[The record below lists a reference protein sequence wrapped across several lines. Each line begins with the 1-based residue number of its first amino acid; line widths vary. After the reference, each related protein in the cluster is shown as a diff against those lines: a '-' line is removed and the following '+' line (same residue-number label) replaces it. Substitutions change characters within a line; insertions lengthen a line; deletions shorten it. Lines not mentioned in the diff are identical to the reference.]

1 MSETNE
7 LREVEELKKEFF
19 DFVEDTKSISE
30 TIRKNEEH
38 IKRYEETI
46 SHLNPENIPED
57 LEMKKK
63 LESKKE
69 ELIAEGPDLI
79 KSFKIRYGDF
89 EISDEDK
96 KEKTIKE
103 MEEGTIEGKAT
114 EVLQKMNKKRREIE
128 RKIEKNKIN
137 LEQIKLKIRAHDY
150 SDTSVNILD
159 LYKEEEKAKDEIALT
174 EKAMDECNKA
184 IEDIKAFDK
193 KKEFE
198 EVLKNENVK
207 NTKVVRKFDDKSENI
222 QPENTEP
229 VSEQEENIQ
238 PENTEPVN
246 AQPANTRPVN
256 AQPANTEPVNAQ
268 PANTRPVNAQPA
280 NTRPVNAQPANTEP
294 VNAQPANTRPVNA
307 QPANTRPIN
316 TQPANARPVNAQPV
330 ERKDSVTIDS
340 KTGLA
345 VFYEEINGKSNQI
358 AAITLEE
365 ALKSPRSVRRETFK
379 YIKQYVEEKQG
390 EKFEWKYRN
399 FKRLNPV
406 LLKLFLKA
414 ERNDLLSNYVKAANA
429 EEDLKF
435 EYNADMELGDS
446 EAISDKTLYRLN
458 NQLLK
463 DNNDLGTQFEA
474 VKHLRFWHL
483 ISRIPV
489 LNTMRLPANTEGK
502 KQDCEE
508 ISKNLQA
515 EIDKKRSPLSE
526 ELQKK
531 FPLEPAGYGFGFK
544 KKKKESV
551 KPFSNE
557 EDRDNRDN
565 EEEQTR

>member
-19 DFVEDTKSISE
+19 GFVEDTKSISE

-159 LYKEEEKAKDEIALT
+159 LYKEEEKARDEIALT
-174 EKAMDECNKA
+174 EKAMDECDKA

-207 NTKVVRKFDDKSENI
+207 NTKVIRTFDDR
-222 QPENTEP
+222 
-229 VSEQEENIQ
+229 EEK
-238 PENTEPVN
+238 EPVN
-246 AQPANTRPVN
+246 S
-256 AQPANTEPVNAQ
+256 EPVN
-268 PANTRPVNAQPA
+268 PEPINPEPVKPEP
-280 NTRPVNAQPANTEP
+280 TKPELTKPEPIKPEP
-294 VNAQPANTRPVNA
+294 VNPEPV
-307 QPANTRPIN
+307 Q
-316 TQPANARPVNAQPV
+316 
-330 ERKDSVTIDS
+330 RKDSVTIDP

-365 ALKSPRSVRRETFK
+365 ALKNPRSVRRETFK

-390 EKFEWKYRN
+390 EKFEWKYRD
-399 FKRLNPV
+399 FRRLNPV

-414 ERNDLLSNYVKAANA
+414 ERNDLLSNYMKAANA
-429 EEDLKF
+429 EEDLNF
-435 EYNADMELGDS
+435 EYNADMELGESD
-446 EAISDKTLYRLN
+446 AISDKILYRLN

-463 DNNDLGTQFEA
+463 DNNDLGTQFKA

-489 LNTMRLPANTEGK
+489 LNTMRLPANTEDK
-502 KQDCEE
+502 KQDHKK
-508 ISKNLQA
+508 ISENLQA
-515 EIDKKRSPLSE
+515 KIDDKSSPLSKRLKE
-526 ELQKK
+526 E
-531 FPLEPAGYGFGFK
+531 FPIKNDFVFDFDEMEK
-544 KKKKESV
+544 RKESV
-551 KPFSNE
+551 KTFSDE
-557 EDRDNRDN
+557 EDKDN
-565 EEEQTR
+565 EEKQTR

>member
-159 LYKEEEKAKDEIALT
+159 LYKEEEKARDEIALT
-174 EKAMDECNKA
+174 EKAMDECDKA

-207 NTKVVRKFDDKSENI
+207 NTKVIRTFDDREEKEPTKPEPTKPEPIKPEPTKPEPTKPEPINPEPANP
-222 QPENTEP
+222 QPVNPEP
-229 VSEQEENIQ
+229 VQ
-238 PENTEPVN
+238 
-246 AQPANTRPVN
+246 
-256 AQPANTEPVNAQ
+256 
-268 PANTRPVNAQPA
+268 
-280 NTRPVNAQPANTEP
+280 
-294 VNAQPANTRPVNA
+294 
-307 QPANTRPIN
+307 
-316 TQPANARPVNAQPV
+316 
-330 ERKDSVTIDS
+330 RKDFVAIDS

-365 ALKSPRSVRRETFK
+365 AFKNPRSVRRETFK
-379 YIKQYVEEKQG
+379 YIKQCVEEKQG

-414 ERNDLLSNYVKAANA
+414 ERNDLLSNYIKAANA
-429 EEDLKF
+429 EEDLNF
-435 EYNADMELGDS
+435 EYNVDMELGDS

-489 LNTMRLPANTEGK
+489 LNTMRLPANTEDK
-502 KQDCEE
+502 KPDYKQ
-508 ISKNLQA
+508 ISANLQA
-515 EIDKKRSPLSE
+515 KINKERSPLSE
-526 ELQKK
+526 ELKK
-531 FPLEPAGYGFGFK
+531 EFPLEPAGYGFGFK
-544 KKKKESV
+544 KKVSIKT
-551 KPFSNE
+551 FSNK
-557 EDRDNRDN
+557 
-565 EEEQTR
+565 EEQTR

>member
-128 RKIEKNKIN
+128 RKIEENKIN

-159 LYKEEEKAKDEIALT
+159 LYKEEEKARDEIALT
-174 EKAMDECNKA
+174 EKAMDECDKA

-238 PENTEPVN
+238 PENTEPVSEQEEN
-246 AQPANTRPVN
+246 IQPE
-256 AQPANTEPVNAQ
+256 NTEPVNAQ
-268 PANTRPVNAQPA
+268 PANTRPVNA
-280 NTRPVNAQPANTEP
+280 
-294 VNAQPANTRPVNA
+294 
-307 QPANTRPIN
+307 
-316 TQPANARPVNAQPV
+316 QPANARPVNAQPV
-330 ERKDSVTIDS
+330 ERKDSVTIDP

-365 ALKSPRSVRRETFK
+365 ALKNPRSVRRETFK

-390 EKFEWKYRN
+390 EKFEWKYRD
-399 FKRLNPV
+399 FRRLNPV

-414 ERNDLLSNYVKAANA
+414 ERNDLLSNYIKAANA
-429 EEDLKF
+429 EEDLNF
-435 EYNADMELGDS
+435 EYNADMELGESD
-446 EAISDKTLYRLN
+446 AISDKILYRLN

-463 DNNDLGTQFEA
+463 DNNDLGTQFKA

-489 LNTMRLPANTEGK
+489 LNTMRLPANTEDK
-502 KQDCEE
+502 KQDHKK
-508 ISKNLQA
+508 ISENLQA
-515 EIDKKRSPLSE
+515 KIDDKNSPLSKRLKE
-526 ELQKK
+526 E
-531 FPLEPAGYGFGFK
+531 FPIKNDFVFDFDEMEK
-544 KKKKESV
+544 RKESV
-551 KPFSNE
+551 KTFSDE
-557 EDRDNRDN
+557 EDRDN

>member
-159 LYKEEEKAKDEIALT
+159 LYKEEEKARDEIALA
-174 EKAMDECNKA
+174 EKAMDECDKA

-207 NTKVVRKFDDKSENI
+207 NTKVVRKFDDKSEDIQPENTEPVSEQEENI

-229 VSEQEENIQ
+229 VNEQEENIQ

-256 AQPANTEPVNAQ
+256 AQPANARPVNAQ
-268 PANTRPVNAQPA
+268 PANARPVNAQPANARPVNAQPA
-280 NTRPVNAQPANTEP
+280 NTRPVNAQPANT
-294 VNAQPANTRPVNA
+294 
-307 QPANTRPIN
+307 
-316 TQPANARPVNAQPV
+316 RPVNAQPV

-446 EAISDKTLYRLN
+446 EAISDKTLYKLN

-515 EIDKKRSPLSE
+515 KIDDKRSRLSE
-526 ELQKK
+526 KLKEE
-531 FPLEPAGYGFGFK
+531 FPIKNDFVFDFDKRG
-544 KKKKESV
+544 KESV
-551 KPFSNE
+551 KTF
-557 EDRDNRDN
+557 RDNG
-565 EEEQTR
+565 EEQTK

>member
-159 LYKEEEKAKDEIALT
+159 LYKEEEKARDEIALT
-174 EKAMDECNKA
+174 EKAMDECDKA

-238 PENTEPVN
+238 PENTEPVSEQEEN
-246 AQPANTRPVN
+246 IQPE
-256 AQPANTEPVNAQ
+256 NTEPVNAQ

-280 NTRPVNAQPANTEP
+280 NTRPVNPEP
-294 VNAQPANTRPVNA
+294 VQ
-307 QPANTRPIN
+307 
-316 TQPANARPVNAQPV
+316 
-330 ERKDSVTIDS
+330 RKDSVTIDP

-365 ALKSPRSVRRETFK
+365 ALKNPRSVRRETFK

-390 EKFEWKYRN
+390 EKFEWKYRD
-399 FKRLNPV
+399 FRRLNPV

-414 ERNDLLSNYVKAANA
+414 ERNDLLSNYMKAANA
-429 EEDLKF
+429 KEDLNF
-435 EYNADMELGDS
+435 EYNADMELGESD
-446 EAISDKTLYRLN
+446 AISDKILYRLN

-463 DNNDLGTQFEA
+463 DNNDLGTQFKA

-489 LNTMRLPANTEGK
+489 LNTMRLPANTEDK
-502 KQDCEE
+502 KQDHKK
-508 ISKNLQA
+508 ISENLQA
-515 EIDKKRSPLSE
+515 KIDDKNSPLSKRLKE
-526 ELQKK
+526 E
-531 FPLEPAGYGFGFK
+531 FPIKNDFVFDFDEMEK
-544 KKKKESV
+544 RKESV
-551 KPFSNE
+551 KTFSDE
-557 EDRDNRDN
+557 EDRDN

>member
-1 MSETNE
+1 MSKTNE

-114 EVLQKMNKKRREIE
+114 EVLQKMNKKRKEIE

-159 LYKEEEKAKDEIALT
+159 LYKEEEKARDEIALT
-174 EKAMDECNKA
+174 EKAMDECDKA

-238 PENTEPVN
+238 PENTEPVSEQEEN
-246 AQPANTRPVN
+246 IQPE
-256 AQPANTEPVNAQ
+256 NTEPVNAQ

-280 NTRPVNAQPANTEP
+280 NTRPVNPEP
-294 VNAQPANTRPVNA
+294 VQ
-307 QPANTRPIN
+307 
-316 TQPANARPVNAQPV
+316 
-330 ERKDSVTIDS
+330 RKDSVTIDP

-365 ALKSPRSVRRETFK
+365 ALKNPRSVRRETFK

-390 EKFEWKYRN
+390 EKFEWKYRD
-399 FKRLNPV
+399 FRRLNPV

-414 ERNDLLSNYVKAANA
+414 ERNDLLSNYMKAANA
-429 EEDLKF
+429 KEDLNF
-435 EYNADMELGDS
+435 EYNADMELGESD
-446 EAISDKTLYRLN
+446 AISDKILYRLN

-463 DNNDLGTQFEA
+463 DNNDLGTQFKA

-489 LNTMRLPANTEGK
+489 LNTMRLPANTEDK
-502 KQDCEE
+502 KQDHKK
-508 ISKNLQA
+508 ISENLQA
-515 EIDKKRSPLSE
+515 KIDDKNSPLSKRLKE
-526 ELQKK
+526 E
-531 FPLEPAGYGFGFK
+531 FPIKNDFVFDFDEMEK
-544 KKKKESV
+544 RKESV
-551 KPFSNE
+551 KTFSDE
-557 EDRDNRDN
+557 EDRDN

>member
-1 MSETNE
+1 MKQKVKG
-7 LREVEELKKEFF
+7 L
-19 DFVEDTKSISE
+19 
-30 TIRKNEEH
+30 
-38 IKRYEETI
+38 
-46 SHLNPENIPED
+46 
-57 LEMKKK
+57 LEYM
-63 LESKKE
+63 
-69 ELIAEGPDLI
+69 
-79 KSFKIRYGDF
+79 
-89 EISDEDK
+89 
-96 KEKTIKE
+96 
-103 MEEGTIEGKAT
+103 
-114 EVLQKMNKKRREIE
+114 
-128 RKIEKNKIN
+128 
-137 LEQIKLKIRAHDY
+137 
-150 SDTSVNILD
+150 
-159 LYKEEEKAKDEIALT
+159 EKAKDELNNLREERKKLSK
-174 EKAMDECNKA
+174 EKENFSNK
-184 IEDIKAFDK
+184 ETSFYKDVELSYNK
-193 KKEFE
+193 KKEEYDAYVKLVSGKVKSKKE
-198 EVLKNENVK
+198 EILEDYHEKMDKLDKTNSKLNEDYTRIKSLKEEIYGKKAHLKWLENTIPTEGETNKPNRELLKKLRDNIADLEVETKMLNVK
-207 NTKVVRKFDDKSENI
+207 IEANQAILEELVPKDKNPMSVYKELQEETKKIESLNFNNLDETKEFFESKQKSGAEQQKTEQQKPEQQKPEQQKTEQQKTEQQSMREQKQVQQKVVQQRV
-222 QPENTEP
+222 PEQKQ
-229 VSEQEENIQ
+229 VEQKVVQ
-238 PENTEPVN
+238 QSVPEQKPK
-246 AQPANTRPVN
+246 PANP
-256 AQPANTEPVNAQ
+256 Q
-268 PANTRPVNAQPA
+268 
-280 NTRPVNAQPANTEP
+280 
-294 VNAQPANTRPVNA
+294 
-307 QPANTRPIN
+307 
-316 TQPANARPVNAQPV
+316 PVNAQPV
-330 ERKDSVTIDS
+330 NAQPVNAQPVQRKDSVTIDP

-414 ERNDLLSNYVKAANA
+414 ERNDLLSNYIKAANA

-508 ISKNLQA
+508 ISKNLQ
-515 EIDKKRSPLSE
+515 EKIDGNRLHLLEGLRPPETANYGLKKR
-526 ELQKK
+526 
-531 FPLEPAGYGFGFK
+531 G
-544 KKKKESV
+544 ESV
-551 KPFSNE
+551 KTFSGE
-557 EDRDNRDN
+557 EDRDNRDNRDN

>member
-159 LYKEEEKAKDEIALT
+159 LYKEEEKARDEIALT
-174 EKAMDECNKA
+174 EKAMDECDKA

-256 AQPANTEPVNAQ
+256 AQPANT
-268 PANTRPVNAQPA
+268 
-280 NTRPVNAQPANTEP
+280 
-294 VNAQPANTRPVNA
+294 
-307 QPANTRPIN
+307 
-316 TQPANARPVNAQPV
+316 RPVNAQPV
-330 ERKDSVTIDS
+330 ERKDSVTIDP

-365 ALKSPRSVRRETFK
+365 ALKNPRSVRRETFK

-390 EKFEWKYRN
+390 EKFEWKYRD
-399 FKRLNPV
+399 FRRLNPV

-414 ERNDLLSNYVKAANA
+414 ERNDLLSNYIKAANA
-429 EEDLKF
+429 EEDLNF
-435 EYNADMELGDS
+435 EYNADMELGESD
-446 EAISDKTLYRLN
+446 AISDKILYRLN

-463 DNNDLGTQFEA
+463 DNNDLGTQFKA

-489 LNTMRLPANTEGK
+489 LNTMRLPANTEDK
-502 KQDCEE
+502 KQDHKK
-508 ISKNLQA
+508 ISENLQA
-515 EIDKKRSPLSE
+515 KIDDKNSPLSKRLKE
-526 ELQKK
+526 E
-531 FPLEPAGYGFGFK
+531 FPIKNDFVFDFDEMEK
-544 KKKKESV
+544 RKESV
-551 KPFSNE
+551 KTFSDE
-557 EDRDNRDN
+557 EDRDN

>member
-159 LYKEEEKAKDEIALT
+159 LYKEEEKARDEIALA
-174 EKAMDECNKA
+174 EKAMDECDKA

-207 NTKVVRKFDDKSENI
+207 NTKVVRKFDDKSEDI

-246 AQPANTRPVN
+246 EQEENIQPE
-256 AQPANTEPVNAQ
+256 NTEPVNAQ
-268 PANTRPVNAQPA
+268 PANT
-280 NTRPVNAQPANTEP
+280 
-294 VNAQPANTRPVNA
+294 
-307 QPANTRPIN
+307 
-316 TQPANARPVNAQPV
+316 RPVNAQPV

-515 EIDKKRSPLSE
+515 EIDNKRSPLSE

>member
-19 DFVEDTKSISE
+19 GFVEDTKSISE

-159 LYKEEEKAKDEIALT
+159 LYKEEEKARDEIALT
-174 EKAMDECNKA
+174 EKAMDECDKA

-207 NTKVVRKFDDKSENI
+207 NTKVIRTFDDR
-222 QPENTEP
+222 
-229 VSEQEENIQ
+229 EEK
-238 PENTEPVN
+238 EPVN
-246 AQPANTRPVN
+246 S
-256 AQPANTEPVNAQ
+256 EPVN
-268 PANTRPVNAQPA
+268 PEPINP
-280 NTRPVNAQPANTEP
+280 EP
-294 VNAQPANTRPVNA
+294 VNPEPINPEPVKPEPTKPELTKPEPIKPEPTKPEPIKPEPIKPEPIKPEPTKPEPIKPEPVN
-307 QPANTRPIN
+307 PE
-316 TQPANARPVNAQPV
+316 PVQ
-330 ERKDSVTIDS
+330 RKDSVTIDP

-365 ALKSPRSVRRETFK
+365 ALKNPRSVRRETFK

-390 EKFEWKYRN
+390 EKFEWKYRD
-399 FKRLNPV
+399 FRRLNPV

-414 ERNDLLSNYVKAANA
+414 ERNDLLSNYMKAANA
-429 EEDLKF
+429 EEDLNF
-435 EYNADMELGDS
+435 EYNADMELGESD
-446 EAISDKTLYRLN
+446 AISDKILYRLN

-463 DNNDLGTQFEA
+463 DNNDLGTQFKA

-489 LNTMRLPANTEGK
+489 LNTMRLPANTEDK
-502 KQDCEE
+502 KQDHKK
-508 ISKNLQA
+508 ISENLQA
-515 EIDKKRSPLSE
+515 KIDDKSSPLSKRLKE
-526 ELQKK
+526 E
-531 FPLEPAGYGFGFK
+531 FPIKNDFVFDFDEMEK
-544 KKKKESV
+544 RKESV
-551 KPFSNE
+551 KTFSDE
-557 EDRDNRDN
+557 EDKDN
-565 EEEQTR
+565 EEKQTR

>member
-79 KSFKIRYGDF
+79 KNFKIRYGDF

-159 LYKEEEKAKDEIALT
+159 LYKEEEKARDEIALT
-174 EKAMDECNKA
+174 EKAMDECDKA

-207 NTKVVRKFDDKSENI
+207 NTKVIRTFDDREEKEPI
-222 QPENTEP
+222 KPEPIKPEPTKPEPIKPEPIKPEPIKPEPTKPEPIKPEPIKPEPTKPEPTNPEPTKPEPINPEP
-229 VSEQEENIQ
+229 VQ
-238 PENTEPVN
+238 
-246 AQPANTRPVN
+246 
-256 AQPANTEPVNAQ
+256 
-268 PANTRPVNAQPA
+268 
-280 NTRPVNAQPANTEP
+280 
-294 VNAQPANTRPVNA
+294 
-307 QPANTRPIN
+307 
-316 TQPANARPVNAQPV
+316 
-330 ERKDSVTIDS
+330 RKDSVTIDP

-365 ALKSPRSVRRETFK
+365 ALKNPRSVRRETFK

-390 EKFEWKYRN
+390 EKFEWKYRD
-399 FKRLNPV
+399 FRRLNPV

-414 ERNDLLSNYVKAANA
+414 ERNDLLSNYMKAANA
-429 EEDLKF
+429 EEELNF
-435 EYNADMELGDS
+435 EYNADMELGESD
-446 EAISDKTLYRLN
+446 AISDKILYRLN

-463 DNNDLGTQFEA
+463 DNNDLGTQFKA

-489 LNTMRLPANTEGK
+489 LNTMRLPANTEDK
-502 KQDCEE
+502 KPDYKQ
-508 ISKNLQA
+508 ISANLQA
-515 EIDKKRSPLSE
+515 KINKERSPLSE
-526 ELQKK
+526 ELKK
-531 FPLEPAGYGFGFK
+531 EFPLEPAGYGFGFK
-544 KKKKESV
+544 KKVSIKT
-551 KPFSNE
+551 FSNK
-557 EDRDNRDN
+557 
-565 EEEQTR
+565 EEQTR

>member
-114 EVLQKMNKKRREIE
+114 EVLQKMNKKRKEIE

-159 LYKEEEKAKDEIALT
+159 LYKEEEKARDEIALT
-174 EKAMDECNKA
+174 EKAMDECDKA

-238 PENTEPVN
+238 PENTEPVSEQEEN
-246 AQPANTRPVN
+246 IQPE
-256 AQPANTEPVNAQ
+256 NTEPVNAQ

-280 NTRPVNAQPANTEP
+280 NTRPVNPEP
-294 VNAQPANTRPVNA
+294 VQ
-307 QPANTRPIN
+307 
-316 TQPANARPVNAQPV
+316 
-330 ERKDSVTIDS
+330 RKDSVTIDP

-365 ALKSPRSVRRETFK
+365 ALKNPRSVRRETFK

-390 EKFEWKYRN
+390 EKFEWKYRD
-399 FKRLNPV
+399 FRRLNPV

-414 ERNDLLSNYVKAANA
+414 ERNDLLSNYMKAANA
-429 EEDLKF
+429 KEDLNF
-435 EYNADMELGDS
+435 EYNADMELGESD
-446 EAISDKTLYRLN
+446 AISDKILYRLN

-463 DNNDLGTQFEA
+463 DNNDLGTQFKA

-489 LNTMRLPANTEGK
+489 LNTMRLQANTEDK
-502 KQDCEE
+502 KQDHKK
-508 ISKNLQA
+508 ISENLQA
-515 EIDKKRSPLSE
+515 KIDDKNSPLSKRLKE
-526 ELQKK
+526 E
-531 FPLEPAGYGFGFK
+531 FPIKNDFVFDFDEMEK
-544 KKKKESV
+544 RKESV
-551 KPFSNE
+551 KTFSDE
-557 EDRDNRDN
+557 EDRDN

>member
-128 RKIEKNKIN
+128 RKIEENKIN

-159 LYKEEEKAKDEIALT
+159 LYKEEEKARDEIALT
-174 EKAMDECNKA
+174 EKAMDECDKA

-238 PENTEPVN
+238 PENTEPVSEQEEN
-246 AQPANTRPVN
+246 IQPE
-256 AQPANTEPVNAQ
+256 NTEPVNAQ

-280 NTRPVNAQPANTEP
+280 NARPVNA
-294 VNAQPANTRPVNA
+294 
-307 QPANTRPIN
+307 
-316 TQPANARPVNAQPV
+316 QPANARPVNAQPV
-330 ERKDSVTIDS
+330 ERKDSVTIDP

-365 ALKSPRSVRRETFK
+365 ALKNPRSVRRETFK

-390 EKFEWKYRN
+390 EKFEWKYRD
-399 FKRLNPV
+399 FRRLNPV

-414 ERNDLLSNYVKAANA
+414 ERNDLLSNYIKAANA
-429 EEDLKF
+429 EEDLNF
-435 EYNADMELGDS
+435 EYNADMELGESD
-446 EAISDKTLYRLN
+446 AISDKILYRLN

-463 DNNDLGTQFEA
+463 DNNDLGTQFKA

-489 LNTMRLPANTEGK
+489 LNTMRLPANTEDK
-502 KQDCEE
+502 KQDHKK
-508 ISKNLQA
+508 ISENLQA
-515 EIDKKRSPLSE
+515 KIDDKNSPLSKRLKE
-526 ELQKK
+526 E
-531 FPLEPAGYGFGFK
+531 FPIKNDFVFDFDEMEK
-544 KKKKESV
+544 RKESV
-551 KPFSNE
+551 KTFSDE
-557 EDRDNRDN
+557 EDRDN

>member
-1 MSETNE
+1 
-7 LREVEELKKEFF
+7 
-19 DFVEDTKSISE
+19 
-30 TIRKNEEH
+30 
-38 IKRYEETI
+38 
-46 SHLNPENIPED
+46 
-57 LEMKKK
+57 
-63 LESKKE
+63 
-69 ELIAEGPDLI
+69 
-79 KSFKIRYGDF
+79 
-89 EISDEDK
+89 
-96 KEKTIKE
+96 
-103 MEEGTIEGKAT
+103 
-114 EVLQKMNKKRREIE
+114 MNKKRKEIE

-159 LYKEEEKAKDEIALT
+159 LYKEEEKARDEIALT
-174 EKAMDECNKA
+174 EKAMDECDKA

-256 AQPANTEPVNAQ
+256 AQPANT
-268 PANTRPVNAQPA
+268 RPVNP
-280 NTRPVNAQPANTEP
+280 EP
-294 VNAQPANTRPVNA
+294 VQ
-307 QPANTRPIN
+307 
-316 TQPANARPVNAQPV
+316 
-330 ERKDSVTIDS
+330 RKDSVTIDP

-365 ALKSPRSVRRETFK
+365 ALKNPRSVRRETFK

-390 EKFEWKYRN
+390 EKFEWKYRD
-399 FKRLNPV
+399 FRRLNPV

-414 ERNDLLSNYVKAANA
+414 ERNDLLSNYMKAANA
-429 EEDLKF
+429 KEDLNF
-435 EYNADMELGDS
+435 EYNADMELGESD
-446 EAISDKTLYRLN
+446 AISDKILYRLN

-463 DNNDLGTQFEA
+463 DNNDLGTQFKA

-489 LNTMRLPANTEGK
+489 LNTMRLPANTEDK
-502 KQDCEE
+502 KQDHKK
-508 ISKNLQA
+508 ISENLQA
-515 EIDKKRSPLSE
+515 KIDDKNSPLSKRLKE
-526 ELQKK
+526 E
-531 FPLEPAGYGFGFK
+531 FPIKNDFVFDFDEMEK
-544 KKKKESV
+544 RKESV
-551 KPFSNE
+551 KTFSDE
-557 EDRDNRDN
+557 EDRDN

>member
-159 LYKEEEKAKDEIALT
+159 LYKEEEKARDEIALT
-174 EKAMDECNKA
+174 EKAMDECDKA

-207 NTKVVRKFDDKSENI
+207 NTKVIRTFDDREEKEPTK
-222 QPENTEP
+222 PEPTKPEPTKPEPTKPEPTKPEPINPEP
-229 VSEQEENIQ
+229 VQ
-238 PENTEPVN
+238 
-246 AQPANTRPVN
+246 
-256 AQPANTEPVNAQ
+256 
-268 PANTRPVNAQPA
+268 
-280 NTRPVNAQPANTEP
+280 
-294 VNAQPANTRPVNA
+294 
-307 QPANTRPIN
+307 
-316 TQPANARPVNAQPV
+316 
-330 ERKDSVTIDS
+330 RKDSVTIDP

-365 ALKSPRSVRRETFK
+365 ALKNPRSVRRETFK

-390 EKFEWKYRN
+390 EKFEWKYRD
-399 FKRLNPV
+399 FRRLNPV

-414 ERNDLLSNYVKAANA
+414 ERNDLLSNYMKAANA
-429 EEDLKF
+429 EEELNF
-435 EYNADMELGDS
+435 EYNADMELGESD
-446 EAISDKTLYRLN
+446 AISDKILYRLN

-463 DNNDLGTQFEA
+463 DNNDLGTQFKA

-489 LNTMRLPANTEGK
+489 LNTMRLPANTEDK
-502 KQDCEE
+502 KQDHKK
-508 ISKNLQA
+508 ISENLQA
-515 EIDKKRSPLSE
+515 KIDDKSSPLSKRLKE
-526 ELQKK
+526 E
-531 FPLEPAGYGFGFK
+531 FPIKNDFVFDFDEMEK
-544 KKKKESV
+544 RKESV
-551 KPFSNE
+551 KTFSDE
-557 EDRDNRDN
+557 EDRDN
-565 EEEQTR
+565 EEEQTRQYK

>member
-159 LYKEEEKAKDEIALT
+159 LYKEEEKARDEIALT
-174 EKAMDECNKA
+174 EKAMDECDKA

-207 NTKVVRKFDDKSENI
+207 NTKVIRTFDDREEK
-222 QPENTEP
+222 EP
-229 VSEQEENIQ
+229 ANS
-238 PENTEPVN
+238 EPVN
-246 AQPANTRPVN
+246 S
-256 AQPANTEPVNAQ
+256 EPVN
-268 PANTRPVNAQPA
+268 PEPINSEPVKPEP
-280 NTRPVNAQPANTEP
+280 TKPEPTKPEPIKPEP
-294 VNAQPANTRPVNA
+294 VNPEPV
-307 QPANTRPIN
+307 Q
-316 TQPANARPVNAQPV
+316 
-330 ERKDSVTIDS
+330 RKDSVTIDP

-365 ALKSPRSVRRETFK
+365 ALKNPRSVRRETFK

-390 EKFEWKYRN
+390 EKFEWKYRD
-399 FKRLNPV
+399 FRRLNPV

-414 ERNDLLSNYVKAANA
+414 ERNDLLSNYMKAANA
-429 EEDLKF
+429 EEDLNF
-435 EYNADMELGDS
+435 EYNADMELGESD
-446 EAISDKTLYRLN
+446 AISDKILYRLN

-463 DNNDLGTQFEA
+463 EDDY
-474 VKHLRFWHL
+474 LRS
-483 ISRIPV
+483 IY
-489 LNTMRLPANTEGK
+489 
-502 KQDCEE
+502 
-508 ISKNLQA
+508 SK
-515 EIDKKRSPLSE
+515 R
-526 ELQKK
+526 
-531 FPLEPAGYGFGFK
+531 
-544 KKKKESV
+544 
-551 KPFSNE
+551 
-557 EDRDNRDN
+557 
-565 EEEQTR
+565 

>member
-114 EVLQKMNKKRREIE
+114 EVLQKMNKKRKEIE

-159 LYKEEEKAKDEIALT
+159 LYKEEEKARDEIALT
-174 EKAMDECNKA
+174 EKAMDECDKA

-256 AQPANTEPVNAQ
+256 AQPANT
-268 PANTRPVNAQPA
+268 RPVNP
-280 NTRPVNAQPANTEP
+280 EP
-294 VNAQPANTRPVNA
+294 VQ
-307 QPANTRPIN
+307 
-316 TQPANARPVNAQPV
+316 
-330 ERKDSVTIDS
+330 RKDSVTIDP

-365 ALKSPRSVRRETFK
+365 ALKNPRSVRRETFK

-390 EKFEWKYRN
+390 EKFEWKYRD
-399 FKRLNPV
+399 FRRLNPV

-414 ERNDLLSNYVKAANA
+414 ERNDLLSNYMKAANA
-429 EEDLKF
+429 KEDLNF
-435 EYNADMELGDS
+435 EYNADMELGESD
-446 EAISDKTLYRLN
+446 AISDKILYRLN

-463 DNNDLGTQFEA
+463 DNNDLGTQFKA

-489 LNTMRLPANTEGK
+489 LNTMRLPANTEDK
-502 KQDCEE
+502 KQDHKK
-508 ISKNLQA
+508 ISENLQA
-515 EIDKKRSPLSE
+515 KIDDKNSPLSKRLKE
-526 ELQKK
+526 E
-531 FPLEPAGYGFGFK
+531 FPIKNDFVFDFDEMEK
-544 KKKKESV
+544 RKESV
-551 KPFSNE
+551 KTFSDE
-557 EDRDNRDN
+557 EDRDN

>member
-79 KSFKIRYGDF
+79 KNFKIRYGDF

-159 LYKEEEKAKDEIALT
+159 LYKEEEKARDEIALT
-174 EKAMDECNKA
+174 EKAMDECDKA

-207 NTKVVRKFDDKSENI
+207 NTKVIRTFDDREEKEPI
-222 QPENTEP
+222 KPEPTKPEPIKPEPTKPEPTKPEPIKPEPTKPEPIKPEPIKPEPTKPEPIKPEPIKPEPIKPEPIKPEPIKPEPIKPEP
-229 VSEQEENIQ
+229 VQ
-238 PENTEPVN
+238 
-246 AQPANTRPVN
+246 
-256 AQPANTEPVNAQ
+256 
-268 PANTRPVNAQPA
+268 
-280 NTRPVNAQPANTEP
+280 
-294 VNAQPANTRPVNA
+294 
-307 QPANTRPIN
+307 
-316 TQPANARPVNAQPV
+316 
-330 ERKDSVTIDS
+330 RKDSVTIDP

-365 ALKSPRSVRRETFK
+365 ALKNPRSVRRETFK

-390 EKFEWKYRN
+390 EKFEWKYRD
-399 FKRLNPV
+399 FRRLNPV

-414 ERNDLLSNYVKAANA
+414 ERNDLLSNYMKAANA
-429 EEDLKF
+429 EEELNF
-435 EYNADMELGDS
+435 EYNADMELGESD
-446 EAISDKTLYRLN
+446 AISDKILYRLN

-463 DNNDLGTQFEA
+463 DNNDLGTQFKA

-489 LNTMRLPANTEGK
+489 LNTMRLPANTEDK
-502 KQDCEE
+502 KQDHKK
-508 ISKNLQA
+508 ISENLQA
-515 EIDKKRSPLSE
+515 KIDDKNSPLSKRLKE
-526 ELQKK
+526 E
-531 FPLEPAGYGFGFK
+531 FPIKNDFVFDFDEMEK
-544 KKKKESV
+544 RKESV
-551 KPFSNE
+551 KTFSDE
-557 EDRDNRDN
+557 EDRDN

>member
-1 MSETNE
+1 M
-7 LREVEELKKEFF
+7 EELKKEFF

-114 EVLQKMNKKRREIE
+114 EVLQKMNKKRKEIE

-159 LYKEEEKAKDEIALT
+159 LYKEEEKARDEIALT
-174 EKAMDECNKA
+174 EKAMDECDKA

-238 PENTEPVN
+238 PENTEPVSEQEEN
-246 AQPANTRPVN
+246 IQPE
-256 AQPANTEPVNAQ
+256 NTEPVNAQ
-268 PANTRPVNAQPA
+268 PANTRPVNP
-280 NTRPVNAQPANTEP
+280 EP
-294 VNAQPANTRPVNA
+294 VQ
-307 QPANTRPIN
+307 
-316 TQPANARPVNAQPV
+316 
-330 ERKDSVTIDS
+330 RKDSVTIDP

-365 ALKSPRSVRRETFK
+365 ALKNPRSVRRETFK

-390 EKFEWKYRN
+390 EKFEWKYRD
-399 FKRLNPV
+399 FRRLNPV

-414 ERNDLLSNYVKAANA
+414 ERNDLLSNYMKAANA
-429 EEDLKF
+429 KEDLNF
-435 EYNADMELGDS
+435 EYNADMELGESD
-446 EAISDKTLYRLN
+446 AISDKILYRLN

-463 DNNDLGTQFEA
+463 DNNDLGTQFKA

-489 LNTMRLPANTEGK
+489 LNTMRLPANTEDK
-502 KQDCEE
+502 KQDHKK
-508 ISKNLQA
+508 ISENLQA
-515 EIDKKRSPLSE
+515 KIDDKNSPLSKRLKE
-526 ELQKK
+526 E
-531 FPLEPAGYGFGFK
+531 FPIKNDFVFDFDEMEK
-544 KKKKESV
+544 RKESV
-551 KPFSNE
+551 KTFSDE
-557 EDRDNRDN
+557 EDRDN

>member
-19 DFVEDTKSISE
+19 GFVEDTKSISE

-159 LYKEEEKAKDEIALT
+159 LYKEEEKARDEIALT
-174 EKAMDECNKA
+174 EKAMDECDKA

-207 NTKVVRKFDDKSENI
+207 NTKVIRTFDDREEKEPI
-222 QPENTEP
+222 KPEPTKPEPTKPEPTKPEPTKPEPTKPEPTKPEPTKPEPTKPEPTKPEPTKPEPTKPEPTKPEPTKPEPINPEP
-229 VSEQEENIQ
+229 VQ
-238 PENTEPVN
+238 
-246 AQPANTRPVN
+246 
-256 AQPANTEPVNAQ
+256 
-268 PANTRPVNAQPA
+268 
-280 NTRPVNAQPANTEP
+280 
-294 VNAQPANTRPVNA
+294 
-307 QPANTRPIN
+307 
-316 TQPANARPVNAQPV
+316 
-330 ERKDSVTIDS
+330 RKDSVTIDP

-365 ALKSPRSVRRETFK
+365 ALKNPRSVRRETFK

-390 EKFEWKYRN
+390 EKFEWKYRD
-399 FKRLNPV
+399 FRRLNPV

-414 ERNDLLSNYVKAANA
+414 ERNDLLSNYMKAANA
-429 EEDLKF
+429 EEELNF
-435 EYNADMELGDS
+435 EYNADMELGESD
-446 EAISDKTLYRLN
+446 AISDKILYRLN

-463 DNNDLGTQFEA
+463 DNNDLGTQFKA

-489 LNTMRLPANTEGK
+489 LNTMRLPANTEDK
-502 KQDCEE
+502 KQDHKK
-508 ISKNLQA
+508 ISENLQA
-515 EIDKKRSPLSE
+515 KIDDKSSPLSKRLKE
-526 ELQKK
+526 E
-531 FPLEPAGYGFGFK
+531 FPIKNDFVFDFDEMEK
-544 KKKKESV
+544 RKESV
-551 KPFSNE
+551 KTFSDE
-557 EDRDNRDN
+557 EDRDN
-565 EEEQTR
+565 EEEQTRQYK

>member
-159 LYKEEEKAKDEIALT
+159 LYKEEEKARDEIALT
-174 EKAMDECNKA
+174 EKAMDECDKA

-207 NTKVVRKFDDKSENI
+207 NTKVIRTFDDREEKEPANSEPAN
-222 QPENTEP
+222 
-229 VSEQEENIQ
+229 S
-238 PENTEPVN
+238 EPVN
-246 AQPANTRPVN
+246 PEPINSEPVK
-256 AQPANTEPVNAQ
+256 PEPTKPEPTKPEPIKPEPIKPEPIKPEPIKPEPTKPEPIKPEPIKPEPIKPEPIKPEPIKPEPVN
-268 PANTRPVNAQPA
+268 P
-280 NTRPVNAQPANTEP
+280 EP
-294 VNAQPANTRPVNA
+294 VQ
-307 QPANTRPIN
+307 
-316 TQPANARPVNAQPV
+316 
-330 ERKDSVTIDS
+330 RKDSVTIDP

-365 ALKSPRSVRRETFK
+365 ALKNPRSVRRETFK

-390 EKFEWKYRN
+390 EKFEWKYRD
-399 FKRLNPV
+399 FRRLNPV

-414 ERNDLLSNYVKAANA
+414 ERNDLLSNYMKAANA
-429 EEDLKF
+429 KEDLNF
-435 EYNADMELGDS
+435 EYNADMELGESD
-446 EAISDKTLYRLN
+446 AISDKILYRLN

-463 DNNDLGTQFEA
+463 DNNDLGTQFKA

-489 LNTMRLPANTEGK
+489 LNTMRLPANTEDK
-502 KQDCEE
+502 KQDHKK
-508 ISKNLQA
+508 ISENLQA
-515 EIDKKRSPLSE
+515 KIDDKNSPLSKRLKE
-526 ELQKK
+526 E
-531 FPLEPAGYGFGFK
+531 FPIKNDFVFDFDEK
-544 KKKKESV
+544 RKESV
-551 KPFSNE
+551 KTFSDE
-557 EDRDNRDN
+557 EDRDN

>member
-159 LYKEEEKAKDEIALT
+159 LYKEEEKARDEIALT
-174 EKAMDECNKA
+174 EKAMDECDKA

-207 NTKVVRKFDDKSENI
+207 NTKVIRTFDDREEKEPI
-222 QPENTEP
+222 KPEPTKPEPTKPEPTKPEPTKPEPTKPEPTKPEPTKPEPTKPEPTKPEPINPEP
-229 VSEQEENIQ
+229 VQ
-238 PENTEPVN
+238 
-246 AQPANTRPVN
+246 
-256 AQPANTEPVNAQ
+256 
-268 PANTRPVNAQPA
+268 
-280 NTRPVNAQPANTEP
+280 
-294 VNAQPANTRPVNA
+294 
-307 QPANTRPIN
+307 
-316 TQPANARPVNAQPV
+316 
-330 ERKDSVTIDS
+330 RKDSVTIDP

-365 ALKSPRSVRRETFK
+365 ALKNPRSVRRETFK

-390 EKFEWKYRN
+390 EKFEWKYRD
-399 FKRLNPV
+399 FRRLNPV

-414 ERNDLLSNYVKAANA
+414 ERNDLLSNYMKAANA
-429 EEDLKF
+429 EEELNF
-435 EYNADMELGDS
+435 EYNADMELGESD
-446 EAISDKTLYRLN
+446 AISDKILYRLN

-463 DNNDLGTQFEA
+463 DNNDLGTQFKA

-489 LNTMRLPANTEGK
+489 LNTMRLPANTEDK
-502 KQDCEE
+502 KQDHKK
-508 ISKNLQA
+508 ISENLQA
-515 EIDKKRSPLSE
+515 KIDDKSSPLSKRLKE
-526 ELQKK
+526 E
-531 FPLEPAGYGFGFK
+531 FPIKNDFVFDFDEMEK
-544 KKKKESV
+544 RKESV
-551 KPFSNE
+551 KTFSDE
-557 EDRDNRDN
+557 EDRDN
-565 EEEQTR
+565 EEEQTRQYK

>member
-159 LYKEEEKAKDEIALT
+159 LYKEEEKARDEIALT
-174 EKAMDECNKA
+174 EKAMDECDKA

-207 NTKVVRKFDDKSENI
+207 NTKVIRTFDDREEKEPI
-222 QPENTEP
+222 KPEPTKPEPTKPEPTKPEPTKPEPTKPEPTKPEPTKPEPTKPEPTKPEPTKPEPTKPEPTKPEPTKPEPINPEP
-229 VSEQEENIQ
+229 VQ
-238 PENTEPVN
+238 
-246 AQPANTRPVN
+246 
-256 AQPANTEPVNAQ
+256 
-268 PANTRPVNAQPA
+268 
-280 NTRPVNAQPANTEP
+280 
-294 VNAQPANTRPVNA
+294 
-307 QPANTRPIN
+307 
-316 TQPANARPVNAQPV
+316 
-330 ERKDSVTIDS
+330 RKDSVTIDP

-365 ALKSPRSVRRETFK
+365 ALKNPRSVRRETFK

-390 EKFEWKYRN
+390 EKFEWKYRD
-399 FKRLNPV
+399 FRRLNPV

-414 ERNDLLSNYVKAANA
+414 ERNDLLSNYMKAANA
-429 EEDLKF
+429 EEELNF
-435 EYNADMELGDS
+435 EYNADMELGESD
-446 EAISDKTLYRLN
+446 AISDKILYRLN

-463 DNNDLGTQFEA
+463 DNNDLGTQFKA

-489 LNTMRLPANTEGK
+489 LNTMRLPANTEDK
-502 KQDCEE
+502 KQDHKK
-508 ISKNLQA
+508 ISENLQA
-515 EIDKKRSPLSE
+515 KIDDKSSPLSKRLKE
-526 ELQKK
+526 E
-531 FPLEPAGYGFGFK
+531 FPIKNDFVFDFDEMEK
-544 KKKKESV
+544 RKESV
-551 KPFSNE
+551 KTFSDE
-557 EDRDNRDN
+557 EDRDN
-565 EEEQTR
+565 EEEQTRQYK

>member
-159 LYKEEEKAKDEIALT
+159 LYKEEEKARDEIALT
-174 EKAMDECNKA
+174 EKAMDECDKA

-207 NTKVVRKFDDKSENI
+207 NTKVIRTFDDREEK
-222 QPENTEP
+222 EP
-229 VSEQEENIQ
+229 ANS
-238 PENTEPVN
+238 EPVN
-246 AQPANTRPVN
+246 SEPANSE
-256 AQPANTEPVNAQ
+256 PANSEPVNS
-268 PANTRPVNAQPA
+268 
-280 NTRPVNAQPANTEP
+280 EP
-294 VNAQPANTRPVNA
+294 VNPEPINSEPVKPEPTKPEPTKPEPIKPEPIKPEPTKPEPIKPEPVN
-307 QPANTRPIN
+307 PEPTKPEPIK
-316 TQPANARPVNAQPV
+316 PEPVQ
-330 ERKDSVTIDS
+330 RKDSVTIDP

-365 ALKSPRSVRRETFK
+365 ALKNPRSVRRETFK

-390 EKFEWKYRN
+390 EKFEWKYRD
-399 FKRLNPV
+399 FRRLNPV

-414 ERNDLLSNYVKAANA
+414 ERNDLLSNYMKAANA
-429 EEDLKF
+429 EEDLNF
-435 EYNADMELGDS
+435 EYNADMELGESD
-446 EAISDKTLYRLN
+446 AISDKILYRLN

-463 DNNDLGTQFEA
+463 DNNDLGTQFKA

-489 LNTMRLPANTEGK
+489 LNTMRLPENTEDK
-502 KQDCEE
+502 KQDHKK
-508 ISKNLQA
+508 ISENLQA
-515 EIDKKRSPLSE
+515 KIDDKSSPLSKRLKE
-526 ELQKK
+526 E
-531 FPLEPAGYGFGFK
+531 FPIKNDFVFDFDEMEK
-544 KKKKESV
+544 RKESV
-551 KPFSNE
+551 KTFS
-557 EDRDNRDN
+557 D

>member
-128 RKIEKNKIN
+128 RKIEENKIN

-159 LYKEEEKAKDEIALT
+159 LYKEEEKARDEIALT
-174 EKAMDECNKA
+174 EKAMDECDKA

-256 AQPANTEPVNAQ
+256 AQPAN
-268 PANTRPVNAQPA
+268 
-280 NTRPVNAQPANTEP
+280 
-294 VNAQPANTRPVNA
+294 
-307 QPANTRPIN
+307 
-316 TQPANARPVNAQPV
+316 ARPVNAQPV
-330 ERKDSVTIDS
+330 ERKDSVTIDP

-365 ALKSPRSVRRETFK
+365 ALKNPRSVRRETFK

-390 EKFEWKYRN
+390 EKFEWKYRD
-399 FKRLNPV
+399 FRRLNPV

-414 ERNDLLSNYVKAANA
+414 ERNDLLSNYIKAANA
-429 EEDLKF
+429 EEDLNF
-435 EYNADMELGDS
+435 EYNADMELGESD
-446 EAISDKTLYRLN
+446 AISDKILYRLN

-463 DNNDLGTQFEA
+463 DNNDLGTQFKA

-489 LNTMRLPANTEGK
+489 LNTMRLPANTEDK
-502 KQDCEE
+502 KQDHKK
-508 ISKNLQA
+508 ISENLQA
-515 EIDKKRSPLSE
+515 KIDDKNSPLSKRLKE
-526 ELQKK
+526 E
-531 FPLEPAGYGFGFK
+531 FPIKNDFVFDFDEMEK
-544 KKKKESV
+544 RKESV
-551 KPFSNE
+551 KTFSDE
-557 EDRDNRDN
+557 EDRDN

>member
-159 LYKEEEKAKDEIALT
+159 LYKEEEKARDEIALT
-174 EKAMDECNKA
+174 EKAMDECDKA

-207 NTKVVRKFDDKSENI
+207 NTKVIRTFDDREEKEPANSEPAN
-222 QPENTEP
+222 
-229 VSEQEENIQ
+229 S
-238 PENTEPVN
+238 EPVN
-246 AQPANTRPVN
+246 PEPINS
-256 AQPANTEPVNAQ
+256 EPVN
-268 PANTRPVNAQPA
+268 PEPINS
-280 NTRPVNAQPANTEP
+280 EP
-294 VNAQPANTRPVNA
+294 VNPEPINSEPVKPEPTKPEPIKPEPIKPEPIKPEPIKPEPVN
-307 QPANTRPIN
+307 PE
-316 TQPANARPVNAQPV
+316 PVQ
-330 ERKDSVTIDS
+330 RKDSVTIDP

-365 ALKSPRSVRRETFK
+365 ALKNPRSVRRETFK

-390 EKFEWKYRN
+390 EKFEWKYRD
-399 FKRLNPV
+399 FRRLNPV

-414 ERNDLLSNYVKAANA
+414 ERNDLLSNYIKAANA
-429 EEDLKF
+429 EEDLNF
-435 EYNADMELGDS
+435 EYNADMELGESD
-446 EAISDKTLYRLN
+446 AISDKILYRLN

-463 DNNDLGTQFEA
+463 DNNDLGTQFKA

-489 LNTMRLPANTEGK
+489 LNTMRLPANTEDK
-502 KQDCEE
+502 KQDHKK
-508 ISKNLQA
+508 ISENLQA
-515 EIDKKRSPLSE
+515 KIDDKNSPLSKRLKE
-526 ELQKK
+526 E
-531 FPLEPAGYGFGFK
+531 FPIKNDFVFDFDEMEK
-544 KKKKESV
+544 RKESV
-551 KPFSNE
+551 KTFSDE
-557 EDRDNRDN
+557 EDRDN

>member
-1 MSETNE
+1 MSEVNE

-19 DFVEDTKSISE
+19 DFVEDTKSIYE
-30 TIRKNEEH
+30 TIRKNEER

-114 EVLQKMNKKRREIE
+114 ETLQKMNKKRKEIE
-128 RKIEKNKIN
+128 RAIENNKIN

-150 SDTSVNILD
+150 SDASVNILD
-159 LYKEEEKAKDEIALT
+159 LYKEEEKARDEIALT
-174 EKAMDECNKA
+174 EKAMGECDRA

-198 EVLKNENVK
+198 EVLKNENIK
-207 NTKVVRKFDDKSENI
+207 NTKVVRTFNERRKEEPTK
-222 QPENTEP
+222 PEPTKPEPTKPEPTKPKPTNPEPTKPEPIKPEPTKPEPTKPEPIKPEPTKPEP
-229 VSEQEENIQ
+229 VK
-238 PENTEPVN
+238 PEPTKPEPVK
-246 AQPANTRPVN
+246 PEPTKP
-256 AQPANTEPVNAQ
+256 EPVK
-268 PANTRPVNAQPA
+268 PEPIKP
-280 NTRPVNAQPANTEP
+280 EP
-294 VNAQPANTRPVNA
+294 VKPEPIKPEPIKPEPV
-307 QPANTRPIN
+307 Q
-316 TQPANARPVNAQPV
+316 
-330 ERKDSVTIDS
+330 RKDSVTIDP

-365 ALKSPRSVRRETFK
+365 ALKNPRSVRREAFK
-379 YIKQYVEEKQG
+379 YIKQYVEEQRK
-390 EKFEWKYRN
+390 KFEWKYRD
-399 FKRLNPV
+399 FRRLNPV

-414 ERNDLLSNYVKAANA
+414 ERNDLLSNYMKAANA

-435 EYNADMELGDS
+435 EYNANMELGESD
-446 EAISDKTLYRLN
+446 AISDKILYKLN

-463 DNNDLGTQFEA
+463 DNNDLGTQFKA

-489 LNTMRLPANTEGK
+489 LNTMRLPANTEDK
-502 KQDCEE
+502 KQDHKK
-508 ISKNLQA
+508 ISENLQA
-515 EIDKKRSPLSE
+515 KINDKSSPLSKRLKE
-526 ELQKK
+526 E
-531 FPLEPAGYGFGFK
+531 FPIKDDFVFDFDEMEKG
-544 KKKKESV
+544 KESV
-551 KPFSNE
+551 KTFSDE
-557 EDRDNRDN
+557 EDRDN

>member
-159 LYKEEEKAKDEIALT
+159 LYKEEEKARDEIALT
-174 EKAMDECNKA
+174 EKAMDECDKA

-238 PENTEPVN
+238 PENTEPVSEQEEN
-246 AQPANTRPVN
+246 IQPE
-256 AQPANTEPVNAQ
+256 NTEPVNAQ

-280 NTRPVNAQPANTEP
+280 NTRPVNAQPAN
-294 VNAQPANTRPVNA
+294 ARPVNA
-307 QPANTRPIN
+307 QPANARPVN
-316 TQPANARPVNAQPV
+316 AQPANARPVNAQPV
-330 ERKDSVTIDS
+330 ERKDSVTIDP

-365 ALKSPRSVRRETFK
+365 ALKNPRSVRRETFK

-390 EKFEWKYRN
+390 EKFEWKYRD
-399 FKRLNPV
+399 FRRLNPV

-414 ERNDLLSNYVKAANA
+414 ERNDLLSNYIKAANA
-429 EEDLKF
+429 EEDLNF
-435 EYNADMELGDS
+435 EYNADMELGESD
-446 EAISDKTLYRLN
+446 AISDKILYRLN

-463 DNNDLGTQFEA
+463 DNNDLGTQFKA

-489 LNTMRLPANTEGK
+489 LNTMRLPANTEDK
-502 KQDCEE
+502 KQDHKK
-508 ISKNLQA
+508 ISENLQA
-515 EIDKKRSPLSE
+515 KIDDKNSPLSKRLKE
-526 ELQKK
+526 E
-531 FPLEPAGYGFGFK
+531 FPIKNDFVFDFDEMEK
-544 KKKKESV
+544 RKESV
-551 KPFSNE
+551 KTFSDE
-557 EDRDNRDN
+557 EDRDN

>member
-128 RKIEKNKIN
+128 RKIEENKIN

-159 LYKEEEKAKDEIALT
+159 LYKEEEKARDEIALT
-174 EKAMDECNKA
+174 EKAMDECDKA

-238 PENTEPVN
+238 PENTEPVSEQEEN
-246 AQPANTRPVN
+246 IQPE
-256 AQPANTEPVNAQ
+256 NTEPVNAQ

-280 NTRPVNAQPANTEP
+280 NTRPVNAQPAN
-294 VNAQPANTRPVNA
+294 ARPVNA
-307 QPANTRPIN
+307 QPANARPVN
-316 TQPANARPVNAQPV
+316 AQPANARPVNAQPV
-330 ERKDSVTIDS
+330 ERKDSVTIDP

-365 ALKSPRSVRRETFK
+365 ALKNPRSVRRETFK

-390 EKFEWKYRN
+390 EKFEWKYRD
-399 FKRLNPV
+399 FRRLNPV

-414 ERNDLLSNYVKAANA
+414 ERNDLLSNYIKAANA
-429 EEDLKF
+429 EEDLNF
-435 EYNADMELGDS
+435 EYNADMELGESD
-446 EAISDKTLYRLN
+446 AISDKILYRLN

-463 DNNDLGTQFEA
+463 DNNDLGTQFKA

-489 LNTMRLPANTEGK
+489 LNTMRLPANTEDK
-502 KQDCEE
+502 KQDHKK
-508 ISKNLQA
+508 ISENLQA
-515 EIDKKRSPLSE
+515 KIDDKNSPLSKRLKE
-526 ELQKK
+526 E
-531 FPLEPAGYGFGFK
+531 FPIKNDFVFDFDEMEK
-544 KKKKESV
+544 RKESV
-551 KPFSNE
+551 KTFSDE
-557 EDRDNRDN
+557 EDRDN

>member
-159 LYKEEEKAKDEIALT
+159 LYKEEEKARDEIALT
-174 EKAMDECNKA
+174 EKAMDECDKA

-207 NTKVVRKFDDKSENI
+207 NTKVIRTFDDREEKEPI
-222 QPENTEP
+222 KPEPTKPEPINPEP
-229 VSEQEENIQ
+229 VQ
-238 PENTEPVN
+238 
-246 AQPANTRPVN
+246 
-256 AQPANTEPVNAQ
+256 
-268 PANTRPVNAQPA
+268 
-280 NTRPVNAQPANTEP
+280 
-294 VNAQPANTRPVNA
+294 
-307 QPANTRPIN
+307 
-316 TQPANARPVNAQPV
+316 
-330 ERKDSVTIDS
+330 RKDSVTIDP

-365 ALKSPRSVRRETFK
+365 ALKNPRSVRRETFK

-390 EKFEWKYRN
+390 EKFEWKYRD
-399 FKRLNPV
+399 FRRLNPV

-414 ERNDLLSNYVKAANA
+414 ERNDLLSNYMKAANA
-429 EEDLKF
+429 EEELNF
-435 EYNADMELGDS
+435 EYNADMELGESD
-446 EAISDKTLYRLN
+446 AISDKILYRLN

-463 DNNDLGTQFEA
+463 DNNDLGTQFKA

-489 LNTMRLPANTEGK
+489 LNTMRLPANTEDK
-502 KQDCEE
+502 KQDHKK
-508 ISKNLQA
+508 ISENLQA
-515 EIDKKRSPLSE
+515 KIDDKSSPLSKRLKE
-526 ELQKK
+526 E
-531 FPLEPAGYGFGFK
+531 FPIKNDFVFDFDEMEK
-544 KKKKESV
+544 RKESV
-551 KPFSNE
+551 KTFSDE
-557 EDRDNRDN
+557 EDRDN
-565 EEEQTR
+565 EEEQTRQYK

>member
-19 DFVEDTKSISE
+19 GFVEDTKSISE

-159 LYKEEEKAKDEIALT
+159 LYKEEEKARDEIALT
-174 EKAMDECNKA
+174 EKAMDECDKA

-207 NTKVVRKFDDKSENI
+207 NTKVIRTFDDREEKEPI
-222 QPENTEP
+222 KPEPTKPEPTKPEPTKPEPTKPEPINPEP
-229 VSEQEENIQ
+229 VQ
-238 PENTEPVN
+238 
-246 AQPANTRPVN
+246 
-256 AQPANTEPVNAQ
+256 
-268 PANTRPVNAQPA
+268 
-280 NTRPVNAQPANTEP
+280 
-294 VNAQPANTRPVNA
+294 
-307 QPANTRPIN
+307 
-316 TQPANARPVNAQPV
+316 
-330 ERKDSVTIDS
+330 RKDSVTIDP

-365 ALKSPRSVRRETFK
+365 ALKNPRSVRRETFK

-390 EKFEWKYRN
+390 EKFEWKYRD
-399 FKRLNPV
+399 FRRLNPV

-414 ERNDLLSNYVKAANA
+414 ERNDLLSNYMKAANA
-429 EEDLKF
+429 EEELNF
-435 EYNADMELGDS
+435 EYNADMELGESD
-446 EAISDKTLYRLN
+446 AISDKILYRLN

-463 DNNDLGTQFEA
+463 DNNDLGTQFKA

-489 LNTMRLPANTEGK
+489 LNTMRLPANTEDK
-502 KQDCEE
+502 KQDHKK
-508 ISKNLQA
+508 ISENLQA
-515 EIDKKRSPLSE
+515 KIDDKSSPLSKRLKE
-526 ELQKK
+526 E
-531 FPLEPAGYGFGFK
+531 FPIKNDFVFDFDEMEK
-544 KKKKESV
+544 RKESV
-551 KPFSNE
+551 KTFSDE
-557 EDRDNRDN
+557 EDRDN
-565 EEEQTR
+565 EEEQTRQYK

>member
-159 LYKEEEKAKDEIALT
+159 LYKEEEKARDEIALT
-174 EKAMDECNKA
+174 EKAMDECDKA

-207 NTKVVRKFDDKSENI
+207 NTKVIRTFDDREEK
-222 QPENTEP
+222 EP
-229 VSEQEENIQ
+229 ANS
-238 PENTEPVN
+238 EPVN
-246 AQPANTRPVN
+246 SEPANSE
-256 AQPANTEPVNAQ
+256 PANSEPVKPEPTKPEPTKPEPIKPEPVN
-268 PANTRPVNAQPA
+268 P
-280 NTRPVNAQPANTEP
+280 EP
-294 VNAQPANTRPVNA
+294 VQ
-307 QPANTRPIN
+307 
-316 TQPANARPVNAQPV
+316 
-330 ERKDSVTIDS
+330 RKDSVTIDP

-365 ALKSPRSVRRETFK
+365 ALKNPRSVRRETFK

-390 EKFEWKYRN
+390 EKFEWKYRD
-399 FKRLNPV
+399 FRRLNPV

-414 ERNDLLSNYVKAANA
+414 ERNDLLSNYMKAANA
-429 EEDLKF
+429 EEDLNF
-435 EYNADMELGDS
+435 EYNADMELGESD
-446 EAISDKTLYRLN
+446 AISDKILYRLN

-463 DNNDLGTQFEA
+463 DNNDLGTQFKA

-489 LNTMRLPANTEGK
+489 LNTMRLPENTEDK
-502 KQDCEE
+502 KQDHKK
-508 ISKNLQA
+508 ISENLQA
-515 EIDKKRSPLSE
+515 KIDDKSSPLSKRLKE
-526 ELQKK
+526 E
-531 FPLEPAGYGFGFK
+531 FPIKNDFVFDFDEMEK
-544 KKKKESV
+544 RKESV
-551 KPFSNE
+551 KTFS
-557 EDRDNRDN
+557 D

>member
-79 KSFKIRYGDF
+79 KNFKIRYGDF

-159 LYKEEEKAKDEIALT
+159 LYKEEEKARDEIALT
-174 EKAMDECNKA
+174 EKAMDECDKA

-207 NTKVVRKFDDKSENI
+207 NTKVIRTFDDREEKEPI
-222 QPENTEP
+222 KPEPIKPEPTKPEPIKPEPIKPEPTKPEPTNPEPTKPEPINPEPINPEP
-229 VSEQEENIQ
+229 VQ
-238 PENTEPVN
+238 
-246 AQPANTRPVN
+246 
-256 AQPANTEPVNAQ
+256 
-268 PANTRPVNAQPA
+268 
-280 NTRPVNAQPANTEP
+280 
-294 VNAQPANTRPVNA
+294 
-307 QPANTRPIN
+307 
-316 TQPANARPVNAQPV
+316 
-330 ERKDSVTIDS
+330 RKDSVTIDP

-365 ALKSPRSVRRETFK
+365 ALKNPRSVRRETFK

-390 EKFEWKYRN
+390 EKFEWKYRD
-399 FKRLNPV
+399 FRRLNPV

-414 ERNDLLSNYVKAANA
+414 ERNDLLSNYMKAANA
-429 EEDLKF
+429 EEELNF
-435 EYNADMELGDS
+435 EYNADMELGESD
-446 EAISDKTLYRLN
+446 AISDKILYRLN

-463 DNNDLGTQFEA
+463 DNNDLGTQFKA

-489 LNTMRLPANTEGK
+489 LNTMRLPANTEDK
-502 KQDCEE
+502 KPDYKQ
-508 ISKNLQA
+508 ISANLQA
-515 EIDKKRSPLSE
+515 KINKERSPLSE
-526 ELQKK
+526 ELKK
-531 FPLEPAGYGFGFK
+531 EFPLEPAGYGFGFK
-544 KKKKESV
+544 KKVSIKT
-551 KPFSNE
+551 FSNK
-557 EDRDNRDN
+557 
-565 EEEQTR
+565 EEQTR

>member
-19 DFVEDTKSISE
+19 GFVEDTKSISE

-159 LYKEEEKAKDEIALT
+159 LYKEEEKARDEIALT
-174 EKAMDECNKA
+174 EKAMDECDKA

-207 NTKVVRKFDDKSENI
+207 NTKVIRTFDDREEKEPI
-222 QPENTEP
+222 KPEPTKPEPTKPEPTKPEPTKPEPINPEP
-229 VSEQEENIQ
+229 VQ
-238 PENTEPVN
+238 
-246 AQPANTRPVN
+246 
-256 AQPANTEPVNAQ
+256 
-268 PANTRPVNAQPA
+268 
-280 NTRPVNAQPANTEP
+280 
-294 VNAQPANTRPVNA
+294 
-307 QPANTRPIN
+307 
-316 TQPANARPVNAQPV
+316 
-330 ERKDSVTIDS
+330 RKDSVTIDP

-365 ALKSPRSVRRETFK
+365 ALKNPRSVRRETFK

-390 EKFEWKYRN
+390 EKFEWKYRD
-399 FKRLNPV
+399 FRRLNPV

-414 ERNDLLSNYVKAANA
+414 ERNDLLSNYMKAANA
-429 EEDLKF
+429 EEELNF
-435 EYNADMELGDS
+435 EYNADMELGESD
-446 EAISDKTLYRLN
+446 AISDKILYRLN

-463 DNNDLGTQFEA
+463 DNNDLGTQFKA

-489 LNTMRLPANTEGK
+489 LNTMRLPANTEDK
-502 KQDCEE
+502 KQDHKK
-508 ISKNLQA
+508 ISENLQA
-515 EIDKKRSPLSE
+515 KIDDKNSPLSKRLKE
-526 ELQKK
+526 E
-531 FPLEPAGYGFGFK
+531 FPIKNDFVFDFDEMEK
-544 KKKKESV
+544 RKESV
-551 KPFSNE
+551 KTFSDE
-557 EDRDNRDN
+557 EDRDN

>member
-96 KEKTIKE
+96 KEITIKE

-114 EVLQKMNKKRREIE
+114 EVLQKMNKKRKEIE

-159 LYKEEEKAKDEIALT
+159 LYKEEEKARDEIALT
-174 EKAMDECNKA
+174 EKAMDECDKA

-238 PENTEPVN
+238 PENTEPVSEQEEN
-246 AQPANTRPVN
+246 IQPE
-256 AQPANTEPVNAQ
+256 NTEPVNAQ

-280 NTRPVNAQPANTEP
+280 NTRPVNPEP
-294 VNAQPANTRPVNA
+294 VQ
-307 QPANTRPIN
+307 
-316 TQPANARPVNAQPV
+316 
-330 ERKDSVTIDS
+330 RKDSVTIDP

-365 ALKSPRSVRRETFK
+365 ALKNPRSVRRETFK

-390 EKFEWKYRN
+390 EKFEWKYRD
-399 FKRLNPV
+399 FRRLNPV

-414 ERNDLLSNYVKAANA
+414 ERNDLLSNYMKAANA
-429 EEDLKF
+429 KEDLNF
-435 EYNADMELGDS
+435 EYNADMELGESD
-446 EAISDKTLYRLN
+446 AISDKILYRLN

-463 DNNDLGTQFEA
+463 DNNDLGTQFKA

-489 LNTMRLPANTEGK
+489 LNTMRLPANTEDK
-502 KQDCEE
+502 KQDHKK
-508 ISKNLQA
+508 ISENLQA
-515 EIDKKRSPLSE
+515 KIDDKNSPLSKRLKE
-526 ELQKK
+526 E
-531 FPLEPAGYGFGFK
+531 FPIKNDFVFDFDEMEK
-544 KKKKESV
+544 RKESV
-551 KPFSNE
+551 KTFSDE
-557 EDRDNRDN
+557 EDRDN